1 MGARIEVAVA
11 VTEMM
16 GDNSDGGDVKEDS
29 RDGATK
35 TSKSCKCN

>member
-16 GDNSDGGDVKEDS
+16 GDNSDGGGVKEDS
-29 RDGATK
+29 WDRATK
-35 TSKSCKCN
+35 TSKISKFK